1 MCEAV
6 LSQSIIGRGRK
17 AGALAVFTHNI
28 RDYTLD
34 KHRRVDDAPYGGGM
48 GMLMQ
53 IFEHNSSKRIRTG
66 YRQRKFTESR
76 TGSISEN
83 FLICLIKQHFL

>member
-1 MCEAV
+1 MTCRVVYTITVENNKIIVNILNLPA
-6 LSQSIIGRGRK
+6 QS
-17 AGALAVFTHNI
+17 
-28 RDYTLD
+28 
-34 KHRRVDDAPYGGGM
+34 PEGM

-53 IFEHNSSKRIRTG
+53 VIEHNSSKRIRTG
-66 YRQRKFTESR
+66 YRQSKFTESR